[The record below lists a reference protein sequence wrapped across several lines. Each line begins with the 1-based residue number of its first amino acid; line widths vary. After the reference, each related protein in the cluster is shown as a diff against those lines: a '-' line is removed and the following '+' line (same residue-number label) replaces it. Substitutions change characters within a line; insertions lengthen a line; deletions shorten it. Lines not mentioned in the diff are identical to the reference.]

1 MISKPI
7 CQLVDF
13 QKAFDSLARKR
24 IWQTLRSYGIPEKF
38 VCIIRTGMTTE
49 KVWSSMKEAS
59 QIGLKSLQALSKA
72 V

>member
-1 MISKPI
+1 MIGKPI

-13 QKAFDSLARKR
+13 QKAFESLARKR

-38 VCIIRTGMTTE
+38 VCIIRTGMTE
-49 KVWSSMKEAS
+49 KVRSSMKEAS
-59 QIGLKSLQALSKA
+59 QIGLKSPQALSKA